1 MGLTGKPWIGRGP
14 REHPAQLPPRSFA
27 AANPPCPLPARR
39 ACRLTP
45 AELVSSPVDR
55 RRGSR
60 DAASGVTS
68 GAAQYHQKFRIDCSS
83 QAPFL
88 VFCGSEQER
97 AWFLEQLSSPLR
109 RQVFLY
115 SGLYS
120 Y

>member
-1 MGLTGKPWIGRGP
+1 MGLTGKPATTR
-14 REHPAQLPPRSFA
+14 A
-27 AANPPCPLPARR
+27 ATKKKTALDAARASIPARR

-45 AELVSSPVDR
+45 AEPVSSPVDR

-60 DAASGVTS
+60 DAASGVTT

-88 VFCGSEQER
+88 VFCGSQQER